1 VPKLPVVSSR
11 QAIKAFQKIGYEFN
25 HQTGS
30 HLVYRRTEPP
40 HVHLSIPER
49 KELAKGTLRSLIRQ
63 SGITV
68 EEFINLLD

>member
-1 VPKLPVVSSR
+1 MPKLPVVSSK
-11 QAIKAFQKIGYEFN
+11 QAIRAFEKIGYEFN

-30 HLVYRRTEPP
+30 HLIYRRSQPP
-40 HVHLSIPER
+40 HLHLSIPER

-68 EEFINLLD
+68 DEFIDLLD